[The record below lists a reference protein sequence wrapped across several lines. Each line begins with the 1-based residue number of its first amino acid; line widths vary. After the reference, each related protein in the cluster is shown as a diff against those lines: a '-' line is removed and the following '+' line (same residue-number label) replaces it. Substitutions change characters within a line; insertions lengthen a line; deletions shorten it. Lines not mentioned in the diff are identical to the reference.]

1 MANRTDIPA
10 VNLRRWYLDEEDE
23 ETFRE
28 LTRRGDHRFTDGFL
42 PESYTEGMEYRWI
55 KDMVDNMLFG
65 GELHY
70 AVEVDGRSVGCLN
83 VSRCGGVYR
92 HTGLLRLILL
102 PEYCGKGIGTQAVAQ
117 TIGNIRGKYFDST
130 FVFEGSFE
138 RLEAQVIGDN
148 KAAKRLLEKND
159 FTYEG
164 TLRNAI
170 CKHNVRYDMS
180 IYGYV
185 FRSHCPSDRDSMPE
199 DKNERVRM
207 LQEILK
213 EA

>member
-1 MANRTDIPA
+1 MANKTDIP
-10 VNLRRWYLDEEDE
+10 VVVLRRWYLGNDDE

-28 LTRRGDHRFTDGFL
+28 LTRRGDHRLTDGFL

-55 KDMVDNMLFG
+55 MDMVDGMLYG
-65 GELHY
+65 SELHY

-102 PEYCGKGIGTQAVAQ
+102 PEYCEKGIGTQAVAQ
-117 TIGNIRGKYFDST
+117 TIRNIRRKYFDST

-148 KAAKRLLEKND
+148 MSAKRLLEKND

-170 CKHNVRYDMS
+170 RKRDVRYDMS

-185 FRSHCPSDRDSMPE
+185 FRSHCFPDRDSMPE
-199 DKNERVRM
+199 DKNERVHLM
-207 LQEILK
+207 QEILK
-213 EA
+213 EV